1 MELGKPMLINDEEC
15 DTEYPEPLDEERTQM
30 DAAHSWSNLPPSSLL
45 LATVHI
51 ARLMAPMS
59 RLFRSLCITND
70 TMVKFE
76 SHLGTCLS
84 LYPQSLQLAS
94 TSPIDPRDVMPL
106 IYFQNARLMLH
117 RHNLSPSCS
126 PEQRSHAIEYCV
138 AAARDTA
145 RVISRC
151 ILSESRAPQGEAER
165 HLVFS
170 ANTMFCTHLWR
181 AMLLLLFRPLDDAFH
196 VLLRA
201 ASIVGA
207 TKSINLSCGR
217 YLAFCL
223 RKLVDKMESP
233 AAIDLE
239 QDEEI
244 VAYLS
249 GDLQASTNS
258 WVWGNAETGTHLS
271 RRQKHGRPKQLSQ
284 DSDHTSPIQSHS
296 PSWDSALSEEE
307 QQDWGGWDTIDRGA
321 RFLQNLQEKRLA
333 VQPTPFQSERA
344 PVSIL
349 PRMPGMED
357 KSMLPSVILP
367 PATAPSLT
375 PGPVLAPIS
384 PSSQSQSSD
393 TTSGKSRM
401 TIANII

>member
-15 DTEYPEPLDEERTQM
+15 DTEYPELLDEERTLA
-30 DAAHSWSNLPPSSLL
+30 DTSNPWSTITPSALL
-45 LATVHI
+45 LATVHV

-70 TMVKFE
+70 TMVRFE
-76 SHLGTCLS
+76 SHLGTCLG
-84 LYPQSLQLAS
+84 LYPQALQLAS
-94 TSPIDPRDVMPL
+94 GTPIDPRNVLPL

-145 RVISRC
+145 KVISRC
-151 ILSESRAPQGEAER
+151 IMSEGRGPMPEAER
-165 HLVFS
+165 HLMLS
-170 ANTMFCTHLWR
+170 ANTMFCTHIWR
-181 AMLLLLFRPLDDAFH
+181 AMLLLLFRPIDDSFFM
-196 VLLRA
+196 LLRA
-201 ASIVGA
+201 ASAVGS
-207 TKSINLSCGR
+207 TKSINVSCGR
-217 YLAFCL
+217 YLSFCL
-223 RKLVDKMESP
+223 RKLVEKMESP
-233 AAIDLE
+233 AALDLE

-244 VAYLS
+244 VVYLS

-284 DSDHTSPIQSHS
+284 DQDHVSPVNSHS
-296 PSWDSALSEEE
+296 PSWDSVLSEEE
-307 QQDWGGWDTIDRGA
+307 QQDWGGWETIDRGG
-321 RFLQNLQEKRLA
+321 RYLQSLQEKRVASL
-333 VQPTPFQSERA
+333 PFMHHSERP

-349 PRMPGMED
+349 PRMPGMDEQHAVPLV
-357 KSMLPSVILP
+357 SLP
-367 PATAPSLT
+367 PATAPSVAT
-375 PGPVLAPIS
+375 SSVLAPIS

-393 TTSGKSRM
+393 TTSKSRM